1 MTIAANVAVPLV
13 VSGTKPR
20 DARKRARELLGK
32 FGLGP
37 LADDYPSTLSGG
49 ELQRASIAR
58 ALVMKPSI
66 VFCDEPTGALDTE
79 NSELV
84 VGELRRVAAE
94 FGVGVLIV
102 THDPSVWAMCDRVLR
117 LDERKANRGGC
128 VMMLFFRFISPRS
141 WRSLSVWIPLI
152 AVGLITCVGLSLAMG
167 FRSGLLAQ
175 HETVTLRDGGYGY
188 PPMTRTVGDPP
199 LHSSRSVATGY
210 GPLVLTV
217 FWGEEGQR
225 LGVPGIPR
233 IETSGTVLAS
243 PAVLAQLEDDW
254 TGEIEGWM
262 GERSVG
268 KLPDA
273 ALAYPRELV
282 IVEFTDTV
290 PLEAAMN
297 AHFQPIPVKESHTPD
312 TSIVVLGLLVLVLP
326 SIALARAG
334 AAVHLNA
341 RSRRYGLL
349 RVLGAPPRKLAL
361 LIALDIAAPLLAG
374 ALFGSVV
381 YAAAMSSLHTFTLA
395 GNSYWASDL
404 VLPLWMAL
412 VLPLVVITVG
422 LLSAIRMIAR
432 TGRDPVATL
441 RKERKPTSYLAYV
454 SSVGIVAGPA
464 AMFWAANVDFM
475 LSVWLITVGILLSV
489 VGLEGLSR
497 TAVAA
502 AGRLLAD
509 WTRAQVAGS
518 RMYRGGAEAVLGV
531 SATAVAVLLIVFS
544 VYANV
549 DNRLPTTGN
558 FDVLV
563 RLPTLM
569 SPDSVVRAMEDV
581 DGVTRVVQVERPHV
595 EIDGNETVVFTMTCD
610 DIRGSVEL
618 DAPCVVGNV
627 YLASRLAR
635 RTDADSLT
643 LSYGIEFPGAP
654 EKDPSIPGT
663 YSVGGQVTAPWFDS
677 EADDVVLIVD
687 EQPVTN
693 YTILLIT
700 TDGAP
705 GSLRRVIEG
714 LRDRPEESYPTT
726 RAALT
731 SGVTDDQLVFFP
743 YLFVMAV
750 TAAGMAAV
758 ALLYA
763 VMLLFRQRQAEFR
776 ALRSFGAT
784 RMLLA
789 VDLALLFAVPLVLAF
804 GLAVA
809 SGIILAASYNAA
821 FGVPAPPG
829 NPQAIAALALVLAIG
844 IVATALVAGRATRIP
859 PLVSDPDAATS

>member
-1 MTIAANVAVPLV
+1 
-13 VSGTKPR
+13 
-20 DARKRARELLGK
+20 
-32 FGLGP
+32 
-37 LADDYPSTLSGG
+37 
-49 ELQRASIAR
+49 
-58 ALVMKPSI
+58 
-66 VFCDEPTGALDTE
+66 
-79 NSELV
+79 
-84 VGELRRVAAE
+84 
-94 FGVGVLIV
+94 
-102 THDPSVWAMCDRVLR
+102 
-117 LDERKANRGGC
+117 
-128 VMMLFFRFISPRS
+128 MMLFFRFTWPRS

-167 FRSGLLAQ
+167 FRSGLLTQ
-175 HETVTLRDGGYGY
+175 HETATLRDGGSGF
-188 PPMTRTVGDPP
+188 PPMTRAVGDPP
-199 LHSSRSVATGY
+199 LRSSRPVATGY
-210 GPLVLTV
+210 GPLNITL

-225 LGVPGIPR
+225 LGVPGIPQ
-233 IETSGTVLAS
+233 IEARGTVLAS

-254 TGEIEGWM
+254 TGEMEGWV
-262 GERSVG
+262 GDRSVQT
-268 KLPDA
+268 LPDT

-290 PLEAAMN
+290 PPDAVSGL
-297 AHFQPIPVKESHTPD
+297 HFQPILVKQSYAPD
-312 TSIVVLGLLVLVLP
+312 TSFVIVGLLVLTLP

-349 RVLGAPPRKLAL
+349 RVLGAPPRKLAM

-374 ALFGSVV
+374 ALIGSVV
-381 YAAAMSSLHTFTLA
+381 YAAVMSSLYTFTLA

-404 VLPLWMAL
+404 VLPPWLAF
-412 VLPLVVITVG
+412 VLPLVVVMVG
-422 LLSAIRMIAR
+422 LVSAFRMVTRA
-432 TGRDPVATL
+432 GRDPVGTL
-441 RKERKPTSYLAYV
+441 RKERKPTSYLAYI
-454 SSVGIVAGPA
+454 SSAGIVAGPA
-464 AMFWAANVDFM
+464 AMFWAANVDFT
-475 LSVWLITVGILLSV
+475 LSAWLITAGMVLSI

-502 AGRLLAD
+502 TGRLLAD

-544 VYANV
+544 VFANI
-549 DNRLPTTGN
+549 DNRPPSTGD
-558 FDVLV
+558 FDLIA
-563 RLPTLM
+563 RLPGLR
-569 SPDSVVRAMEDV
+569 DSEPIVRAME
-581 DGVTRVVQVERPHV
+581 
-595 EIDGNETVVFTMTCD
+595 EIDGVIRVVAVGRINVGSLEGLGQVWTMTCD
-610 DIRGSVEL
+610 DADNSVKLDSQCVAGSVYLGE
-618 DAPCVVGNV
+618 DAPDIDTVTLVED
-627 YLASRLAR
+627 
-635 RTDADSLT
+635 DADYPPLFVPF
-643 LSYGIEFPGAP
+643 LDE
-654 EKDPSIPGT
+654 SIPGS
-663 YSVGGQVTAPWFDS
+663 YPVAGRVTASWFYRDRND
-677 EADDVVLIVD
+677 AVLMVDD
-687 EQPVTN
+687 QPIPNHT
-693 YTILLIT
+693 LLLVT
-700 TDGAP
+700 TDGEP

-714 LRDRPEESYPTT
+714 LQDRPEESYTFT
-726 RAALT
+726 KAALEA
-731 SGVTDDQLVFFP
+731 GFDVVGNLTDDQLVIFP
-743 YLFVMAV
+743 YLFVMAM

-829 NPQAIAALALVLAIG
+829 NPQAIAVLALVLAIG

>member
-1 MTIAANVAVPLV
+1 M
-13 VSGTKPR
+13 
-20 DARKRARELLGK
+20 
-32 FGLGP
+32 
-37 LADDYPSTLSGG
+37 
-49 ELQRASIAR
+49 
-58 ALVMKPSI
+58 
-66 VFCDEPTGALDTE
+66 
-79 NSELV
+79 
-84 VGELRRVAAE
+84 
-94 FGVGVLIV
+94 
-102 THDPSVWAMCDRVLR
+102 
-117 LDERKANRGGC
+117 
-128 VMMLFFRFISPRS
+128 
-141 WRSLSVWIPLI
+141 
-152 AVGLITCVGLSLAMG
+152 
-167 FRSGLLAQ
+167 
-175 HETVTLRDGGYGY
+175 
-188 PPMTRTVGDPP
+188 VGDPP

-233 IETSGTVLAS
+233 IEPSGTVLAS

-262 GERSVG
+262 GERSAR

-297 AHFQPIPVKESHTPD
+297 AHFQPIPVKKSYAPD
-312 TSIVVLGLLVLVLP
+312 TSIVVLGLLVLALP

-334 AAVHLNA
+334 ADVHLNA

-374 ALFGSVV
+374 ALVGSVI

-404 VLPLWMAL
+404 VLPIAL
-412 VLPLVVITVG
+412 GLGLPLVVVLVG
-422 LLSAIRMIAR
+422 LLSAVRMVTSA
-432 TGRDPVATL
+432 GRDPVGTL
-441 RKERKPTSYLAYV
+441 RKERKPMSYLAYI
-454 SSVGIVAGPA
+454 SSAGIVAGPA
-464 AMFWAANVDFM
+464 AMFWASNVGFT
-475 LSVWLITVGILLSV
+475 LSVWLITAGMVLSI

-497 TAVAA
+497 VAVAS

-549 DNRLPTTGN
+549 DNRLPPTGD

-569 SPDSVVRAMEDV
+569 SPDSVVHAVENI

-700 TDGAP
+700 TDGEP

-714 LRDRPEESYPTT
+714 LRDLAGGIISDHPGRPNLRGHGRPARLLPLLVRDGRNCRRNGRG
-726 RAALT
+726 RAALRRHAALPT
-731 SGVTDDQLVFFP
+731 ATGGVPGAPFLWRDAD
-743 YLFVMAV
+743 AV
-750 TAAGMAAV
+750 GRRPRAAV
-758 ALLYA
+758 RGPADTRLRLGRR
-763 VMLLFRQRQAEFR
+763 VGHHPRRELQRGVRRPRPSWESAGHSCPGPR
-776 ALRSFGAT
+776 AGDRHSRNRPRSG
-784 RMLLA
+784 
-789 VDLALLFAVPLVLAF
+789 
-804 GLAVA
+804 
-809 SGIILAASYNAA
+809 
-821 FGVPAPPG
+821 
-829 NPQAIAALALVLAIG
+829 
-844 IVATALVAGRATRIP
+844 
-859 PLVSDPDAATS
+859 

>member
-1 MTIAANVAVPLV
+1 
-13 VSGTKPR
+13 
-20 DARKRARELLGK
+20 
-32 FGLGP
+32 
-37 LADDYPSTLSGG
+37 
-49 ELQRASIAR
+49 
-58 ALVMKPSI
+58 
-66 VFCDEPTGALDTE
+66 
-79 NSELV
+79 
-84 VGELRRVAAE
+84 
-94 FGVGVLIV
+94 
-102 THDPSVWAMCDRVLR
+102 
-117 LDERKANRGGC
+117 
-128 VMMLFFRFISPRS
+128 MMLFFRFIWPRS
-141 WRSLSVWIPLI
+141 WRSFSVWIPLL
-152 AVGLITCVGLSLAMG
+152 AVGLITCIGLSLAMG
-167 FRSGLLAQ
+167 FRSGLMAQ
-175 HETVTLRDGGYGY
+175 HETATLRDGGYGY
-188 PPMTRTVGDPP
+188 PPMTREIGEPP
-199 LHSSRSVATGY
+199 LRSSRLVATGY
-210 GPLVLTV
+210 GPLTITV

-225 LGVPGIPR
+225 IGVPGIPQ
-233 IETSGTVLAS
+233 IEASGTVLAS
-243 PAVLAQLEDDW
+243 PAVLAQLRDDW
-254 TGEIEGWM
+254 TGEMEGWL
-262 GERSVG
+262 GSRSVRT
-268 KLPDA
+268 LPDA
-273 ALAYPRELV
+273 ALAYPRELL

-290 PLEAAMN
+290 PLEAAKN
-297 AHFQPIPVKESHTPD
+297 SHFQPIPVKKSHTPD
-312 TSIVVLGLLVLVLP
+312 TSIVIIGLLVLALP

-334 AAVHLNA
+334 AAVHLNT

-349 RVLGAPPRKLAL
+349 RIMGAPPRQLAL
-361 LIALDIAAPLLAG
+361 LIALDIAVPLLAG
-374 ALFGSVV
+374 ALIGSVV
-381 YAAAMSSLHTFTLA
+381 YASTMSSLNTFTLA
-395 GNSYWASDL
+395 RNSYWASDL
-404 VLPLWMAL
+404 VLPIAWAL
-412 VLPLVVITVG
+412 TLSLVVVMVG
-422 LLSAIRMIAR
+422 LLSSVRMVFRA
-432 TGRDPVATL
+432 GRDPVGTL
-441 RKERKPTSYLAYV
+441 RRERKPPSYLAYL
-454 SSVGIVAGPA
+454 SAVGIVAGPA
-464 AMFWAANVDFM
+464 AMFAAAEADFT
-475 LSVWLITVGILLSV
+475 LATWLLTAGMLLSV

-497 TAVAA
+497 VAVAA

-544 VYANV
+544 VYANI
-549 DNRLPTTGN
+549 DNRVSVTAD
-558 FDVLV
+558 FDVLA

-569 SPDSVVRAMEDV
+569 SPEPVVRAMEDI

-595 EIDGNETVVFTMTCD
+595 EIDGNETAVFTMTCD
-610 DIRGSVEL
+610 DVRGSVEL

-643 LSYGIEFPGAP
+643 LSYGIEFPSAP

-663 YSVGGQVTAPWFDS
+663 YSVGGQATAPWFDS
-677 EADDVVLIVD
+677 EVHDVVLIVD
-687 EQPVTN
+687 EQPITN

-750 TAAGMAAV
+750 TAAGMAAF

-829 NPQAIAALALVLAIG
+829 NPQAIAVLALVLAIG